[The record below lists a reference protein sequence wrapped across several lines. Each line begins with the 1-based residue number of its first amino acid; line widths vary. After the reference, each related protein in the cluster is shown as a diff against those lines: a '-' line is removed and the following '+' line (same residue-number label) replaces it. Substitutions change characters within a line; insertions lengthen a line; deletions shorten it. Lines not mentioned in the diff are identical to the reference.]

1 MSRLIGNNHPLT
13 VLNVGAESGA
23 DVADFLGDSRNGLS
37 TFYESL
43 VASGVIDTVAKDTYN
58 GSLVVFAPTDEA
70 FVVALG
76 NLGVS
81 VDELMNHP
89 EVLEVILLYHLG
101 VWNESGVVDT
111 FLSDDQKVVF
121 VDGSNNTIVED
132 GFGELVNVVEE
143 VELEDGVRVLVVDGV
158 LFPSVPS
165 QANDGQDLGTVA
177 NQTQITPNAT
187 SEVPEQV
194 DVVPLDQYYVT
205 FWQDL
210 VAWSASVLQPQRE
223 NSWGSLLSRV
233 FG

>member
-1 MSRLIGNNHPLT
+1 LSRVIGNNHPLN

-70 FVVALG
+70 FVVARG

-81 VDELMNHP
+81 VEELMNHP

-121 VDGSNNTIVED
+121 VDGSNTTIVED

>member
-1 MSRLIGNNHPLT
+1 MSRLIGNNHSLH

-43 VASGVIDTVAKDTYN
+43 VASGVIDTVDKDTYN

-81 VDELMNHP
+81 VDELLNHP
-89 EVLEVILLYHLG
+89 QVLEVILLYHLG

-111 FLSDDQKVVF
+111 FLADDQKVVF

-165 QANDGQDLGTVA
+165 QANDGQDLGTAA

-187 SEVPEQV
+187 SEGPEQV
-194 DVVPLDQYYVT
+194 NVVPLDQYYVT

-210 VAWSASVLQPQRE
+210 VAFSASLLQPQRE
-223 NSWGSLLSRV
+223 NSWGSLFSRV